1 MWWVSSYRLNLNTQT
16 RYAISWSQK
25 KWKYINSN
33 SSYRGSFQ
41 VTGIKLD
48 KRCRGK
54 KTTIIKTLAHVCH
67 TTEYPKQLHTHT
79 EITIKKENYKSKI
92 YCLINTLSFLF
103 SMLVSGKILYDTIMA
118 ALLNFFSFSIS
129 ISSINILL
137 ITEKTDWGNS
147 NWFLP
152 LVAESGLQGGIFL
165 RSTPKVHFEPVIAP
179 SFWVPPISLKMEHRK
194 FSLSSQFVY
203 ILMLCALNMS
213 SGIETSKKR
222 QKPQWTTN

>member
-1 MWWVSSYRLNLNTQT
+1 MQ
-16 RYAISWSQK
+16 
-25 KWKYINSN
+25 
-33 SSYRGSFQ
+33 GE
-41 VTGIKLD
+41 
-48 KRCRGK
+48 K
-54 KTTIIKTLAHVCH
+54 KTQIIKTLAHVCH
-67 TTEYPKQLHTHT
+67 TTEYPKLLHNHT

-103 SMLVSGKILYDTIMA
+103 SMLVSENSLWYNNGSFVE
-118 ALLNFFSFSIS
+118 FFYFFYFY
-129 ISSINILL
+129 SINILL

-147 NWFLP
+147 SWFLP